1 MSDAIIVTEVMIT
14 VEYKRS
20 KGQGF
25 LLAVN
30 LVIMT
35 AVFVGNYFFLTIGG
49 LGIKA
54 VTSAGFVL
62 MGLLNLAFALIRGQ
76 SRISFQ
82 ISLSAGL
89 LLACL
94 GDILISPSFVV
105 GASLFAAGHICF
117 FVSYC
122 ILDRLRLLDSVIGGG
137 IFTAAACFILFS
149 PILYFSA
156 DYLRGIC
163 LAYALIISCMAGKAA
178 GNFIRTRNPLTAT
191 LLAGCVLFLFSD
203 LMLLLDWF
211 GGGGRVTGL
220 LCMGTYY
227 PAECLLA
234 FSGLIGCFVRKKD

>member
-1 MSDAIIVTEVMIT
+1 MIT
-14 VEYKRS
+14 VEYKWS

-30 LVIMT
+30 LVIMA

-54 VTSAGFVL
+54 VTSAGFVF
-62 MGLLNLAFALIRGQ
+62 MGLSNLIFALIRRQ
-76 SRISFQ
+76 TRIAFQ

-94 GDILISPSFVV
+94 GDILITPSFVV

-122 ILDRLRLLDSVIGGG
+122 ALNKLRLLDLAIGGI
-137 IFTAAACFILFS
+137 IFGAAACFILFS

-234 FSGLIGCFVRKKD
+234 FSGLVGCLEREKD

>member
-1 MSDAIIVTEVMIT
+1 MIT
-14 VEYKRS
+14 VEYKWS

-25 LLAVN
+25 LLAAN

-94 GDILISPSFVV
+94 GDILITPSFVV

-122 ILDRLRLLDSVIGGG
+122 ALNKLRLLDLAIGGI
-137 IFTAAACFILFS
+137 IFGAAACFILFS

-178 GNFIRTRNPLTAT
+178 GNLIRTRNPLTAT
-191 LLAGCVLFLFSD
+191 LLVGCVLFLFSD

-234 FSGLIGCFVRKKD
+234 FSGLIGCFPGRRG